1 MSYNTTEKEMVLNI
15 AARLVERNLTPSAT
29 HSRLENVCESNR
41 QQIVKIAVATA
52 IDLVAEVNLKFP
64 R

>member
-15 AARLVERNLTPSAT
+15 AAKLVERNLTPSAT
-29 HSRLENVCESNR
+29 HSRIHYVPEGDRRE
-41 QQIVKIAVATA
+41 IVKIAVATA

>member
-15 AARLVERNLTPSAT
+15 AARIVERNLTPST
-29 HSRLENVCESNR
+29 TYSRIDYVPDGSR
-41 QQIVKIAVATA
+41 RDIVKNAVATA

>member
-1 MSYNTTEKEMVLNI
+1 MSYNTTEKEMVLSI
-15 AARLVERNLTPSAT
+15 AAKIVERNLTPSAT
-29 HSRLENVCESNR
+29 HSRIDYVPKGNR
-41 QQIVKIAVATA
+41 RDIVKNAVAVA